1 MTMQKKQIHL
11 NAFAQNSVSPHAIG
25 LWKHPKHEGSR
36 HGDLDYWVQLAKLL
50 EKGKFDTLFLADV
63 LGIYDVYQ
71 GSYQTAIEQAV
82 QVPAH
87 DPLLIISAM
96 AQATESLGF
105 AVTASTTYSEPYK
118 LARQFST
125 LDHITKGRIAWN
137 IVTSYLESEAVNL
150 GLKTRIEHDE
160 RYERADEFM
169 DVVYKLWEKSWEDDA
184 VIQDV
189 EREKFADATKVHPIR
204 HKGDYFHV
212 PGIHLVEPSS
222 QRTPVLFQAGA
233 SPRGREFAAKHAEA
247 IFTDTQN
254 SKNAV
259 EELRRFSDDI
269 RQRVATYGRNRKD
282 IKIFPGLVPIVGS
295 TEAEALEKYEYLKSL
310 VDYDGALALLSGH
323 TGVDLSVYDPDDYVE
338 DMKAGAIQSTFQSYT
353 STNPKY
359 KWTIKDAVLHHGLG
373 AGSTTVVGTPEQI
386 ADHLTKLALEGGA
399 DGFNIGQTVIPDT
412 LSEFIHDVVP
422 ELQNRGIYRK
432 DYESSTLRE
441 HLFGKGQTTLKECHY
456 GKSVTIQQQEKLEEV

>member
-137 IVTSYLESEAVNL
+137 IDTTYLENEAFNL
-150 GLKTRIEHDE
+150 GWKTSIEHNE
-160 RYERADEFM
+160 RYEHADEFM
-169 DVVYKLWEKSWEDDA
+169 YVVYKLWEKSWKKMLM
-184 VIQDV
+184 
-189 EREKFADATKVHPIR
+189 RLFKMSKEKNLQMQRKCIR
-204 HKGDYFHV
+204 F
-212 PGIHLVEPSS
+212 
-222 QRTPVLFQAGA
+222 
-233 SPRGREFAAKHAEA
+233 
-247 IFTDTQN
+247 
-254 SKNAV
+254 
-259 EELRRFSDDI
+259 
-269 RQRVATYGRNRKD
+269 D
-282 IKIFPGLVPIVGS
+282 IKAIIFM
-295 TEAEALEKYEYLKSL
+295 YL
-310 VDYDGALALLSGH
+310 
-323 TGVDLSVYDPDDYVE
+323 
-338 DMKAGAIQSTFQSYT
+338 
-353 STNPKY
+353 
-359 KWTIKDAVLHHGLG
+359 
-373 AGSTTVVGTPEQI
+373 
-386 ADHLTKLALEGGA
+386 
-399 DGFNIGQTVIPDT
+399 GFI
-412 LSEFIHDVVP
+412 
-422 ELQNRGIYRK
+422 
-432 DYESSTLRE
+432 
-441 HLFGKGQTTLKECHY
+441 
-456 GKSVTIQQQEKLEEV
+456 